1 MWCITACWPLTPT
14 SITLHQCQIDCVFF
28 CNSENW
34 FITEDWDTAR
44 AFTQMQNMT
53 LLLEGHGRS
62 VFWRTSHPRFV
73 RLWINFYW
81 EQRLLECNVR
91 EVFQYLWKEESVK
104 CMMRSYILPQSTMQW
119 GLYNYDTDI
128 DITTIQCKGERSV
141 AHPEENKDCHLLGG
155 LRL

>member
-14 SITLHQCQIDCVFF
+14 SITLDQCQIDCVFF

-44 AFTQMQNMT
+44 AFTQMQNVT

-81 EQRLLECNVR
+81 EQRLLEICKRGVSVFVER
-91 EVFQYLWKEESVK
+91 GKCEVHDAFIHSATV
-104 CMMRSYILPQSTMQW
+104 QW

-128 DITTIQCKGERSV
+128 DIATIQCKGERSV

>member
-1 MWCITACWPLTPT
+1 MYHSMLAINTNIHHFGPMPNRLCF
-14 SITLHQCQIDCVFF
+14 VFF
-28 CNSENW
+28 LQFW
-34 FITEDWDTAR
+34 KLVYYRGLRHGAR
-44 AFTQMQNMT
+44 IHSNAKCDSG
-53 LLLEGHGRS
+53 LEGHGRS

-73 RLWINFYW
+73 RLWINFFW

-91 EVFQYLWKEESVK
+91 AVFQYLWKEESVK
-104 CMMRSYILPQSTMQW
+104 CMMHSYILPQSTIPW

-128 DITTIQCKGERSV
+128 DITTIQCKGEGSV

>member
-14 SITLHQCQIDCVFF
+14 SITLHQCQIDCVFLQF
-28 CNSENW
+28 LKLVYYRGLRHG
-34 FITEDWDTAR
+34 AR
-44 AFTQMQNMT
+44 IHSNAKCDSG
-53 LLLEGHGRS
+53 LEGHGRS

-81 EQRLLECNVR
+81 EQRLLEICKRGVSVFVER
-91 EVFQYLWKEESVK
+91 GKCEVHDAFIHSA
-104 CMMRSYILPQSTMQW
+104 TMQW
-119 GLYNYDTDI
+119 GLYNYAIDI
-128 DITTIQCKGERSV
+128 DIATIQCKGERSV